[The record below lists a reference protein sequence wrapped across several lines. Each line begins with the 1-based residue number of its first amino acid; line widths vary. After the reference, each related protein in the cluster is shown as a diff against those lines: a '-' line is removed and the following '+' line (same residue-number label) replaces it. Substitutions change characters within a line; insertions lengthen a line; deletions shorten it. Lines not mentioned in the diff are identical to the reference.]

1 MTNREKESILSTE
14 NKKGENK
21 MEFYSM
27 EQFEIMADAME
38 EVQDWLNFEADMET
52 HPFDWAGERIQKKH
66 QKEKGDKKM
75 TINEIKERIEK
86 LENQIFYE
94 QMADFMNWNLYYK
107 LTAEKRELENQLKE
121 MEG

>member
-1 MTNREKESILSTE
+1 MSAEAKGTEGPGASPKKFQKKIKKVLTNREKESILSIE

-52 HPFDWAGERIQKKH
+52 HPFD
-66 QKEKGDKKM
+66 
-75 TINEIKERIEK
+75 
-86 LENQIFYE
+86 
-94 QMADFMNWNLYYK
+94 
-107 LTAEKRELENQLKE
+107 
-121 MEG
+121 

>member
-1 MTNREKESILSTE
+1 MISYNQKETGGGGERRSQRHGRAGSLPKKKSQKKVKNLLTNREKESILSTE

-52 HPFDWAGERIQKKH
+52 HPFD
-66 QKEKGDKKM
+66 
-75 TINEIKERIEK
+75 
-86 LENQIFYE
+86 
-94 QMADFMNWNLYYK
+94 
-107 LTAEKRELENQLKE
+107 
-121 MEG
+121 

>member
-1 MTNREKESILSTE
+1 MKRFIKALARNFDIVKKLFWKKFLTNREKESILSIE

-52 HPFDWAGERIQKKH
+52 HPFD
-66 QKEKGDKKM
+66 
-75 TINEIKERIEK
+75 
-86 LENQIFYE
+86 
-94 QMADFMNWNLYYK
+94 
-107 LTAEKRELENQLKE
+107 
-121 MEG
+121 

>member
-1 MTNREKESILSTE
+1 MSAEAKGTEGPGASPKKFQENEKKVLTNREKKSILSIE

-52 HPFDWAGERIQKKH
+52 HPFD
-66 QKEKGDKKM
+66 
-75 TINEIKERIEK
+75 
-86 LENQIFYE
+86 
-94 QMADFMNWNLYYK
+94 
-107 LTAEKRELENQLKE
+107 
-121 MEG
+121 